1 MILTTLLFW
10 QHTGCW
16 EQAELPPSARTL
28 SGEHW
33 RPIRPVTSCKLMP
46 RRPRIPEAAAE
57 LDCTSDVSTGS
68 CEHKPNLEDEGWTHV
83 LDAVAAL
90 DVTSVAASGA
100 SGGGREGGESEEGG
114 NGNEGSEHGG
124 RVGRGG
130 RKGGGLVRLGT
141 GLQSKERL
149 RTEDS
154 LPSST
159 QVLILE
165 DGRLGASVRPIRHG
179 SLSVRRCRIPYVW
192 QVRGRACTNTSPAAT
207 QCSRYA
213 RCR

>member
-1 MILTTLLFW
+1 MF
-10 QHTGCW
+10 
-16 EQAELPPSARTL
+16 
-28 SGEHW
+28 
-33 RPIRPVTSCKLMP
+33 
-46 RRPRIPEAAAE
+46 
-57 LDCTSDVSTGS
+57 
-68 CEHKPNLEDEGWTHV
+68 
-83 LDAVAAL
+83 DAVAAL